1 MAVVV
6 NPGLDRSG
14 FGSSGPP
21 PMTVTQNTL
30 HRTLSSLLPRPAG
43 KDLATRRL
51 PVCLNPRPGS
61 KNPFALGDSTRST
74 RPPTTW
80 LLGSFG
86 YSNPSTTITL
96 QFKEFFPHVE
106 EFKYLG
112 VLFTSEGRMDHEIDR
127 WISAAAAV
135 MRSMYRSVVV
145 KSIYVPT
152 LTYGHELWVMTERIR
167 SRIQAAEMS
176 FLRSVVGR
184 SLRDRVRS
192 SITWEEF
199 GVEPLLL
206 HINLLRRPGL
216 QSSASFDAGGRER
229 GRRKR
234 CSRKQKRRKR
244 AGVCAS
250 LKTNPSQLA
259 LPSIIL
265 SNVCSLDN
273 KLDYIRLQRTTR
285 CEYSDCCIFVFT
297 ETWLIDR
304 VPDAAIQ
311 YSVQMYIPPSANAKE
326 VLCELNG
333 AISGLQN
340 AHPDRLFII
349 AGDFNHANLKSVL
362 PKFHQHV
369 DFAMRGTNTLDLVY
383 TNILDAYR
391 AEPHPHLDYSDHISV
406 MLISAYR
413 LLIRRSKQVLKQVKT
428 WPAGAI
434 SALQDCF
441 ECTD

>member
-14 FGSSGPP
+14 VFYTDNEFKQVPLI
-21 PMTVTQNTL
+21 Q
-30 HRTLSSLLPRPAG
+30 
-43 KDLATRRL
+43 
-51 PVCLNPRPGS
+51 
-61 KNPFALGDSTRST
+61 NPFALGDSTRST

-135 MRSMYRSVVV
+135 MWSMYRSVVV

-229 GRRKR
+229 GRRKDAR
-234 CSRKQKRRKR
+234 GSRSAENGQRRGSSTEFRTLPFSILCSKTRGG
-244 AGVCAS
+244 GVCVYINTEWCRNS
-250 LKTNPSQLA
+250 VLVS
-259 LPSIIL
+259 S
-265 SNVCSLDN
+265 SCSL
-273 KLDYIRLQRTTR
+273 LMEFVTVRCRPFYLPREFTTAFLFR
-285 CEYSDCCIFVFT
+285 
-297 ETWLIDR
+297 
-304 VPDAAIQ
+304 
-311 YSVQMYIPPSANAKE
+311 MYIPPSANAKE